1 MLTVPST
8 DYPFAVISFVGL
20 STTIP
25 STTVSSTTVPSTSLY
40 WLVNS
45 TVNENK
51 NGLQSS
57 IKMLLKIADLKV
69 PDLSFYTCLCL
80 VFSFVLFIL
89 AFYLKCLWL
98 FLHSLKPFITLEILG
113 QMPQDLKCAWR
124 HKLFH
129 FYLSFWIWEV
139 RKGKKHKNLNIW
151 RTTNAF

>member
-1 MLTVPST
+1 MNGLNISLATGLQLLTIWL
-8 DYPFAVISFVGL
+8 AVNQLPVFVDRAFDWLSFCCYFIRGL

-25 STTVSSTTVPSTSLY
+25 STTVSSTTVPSTSLC

-113 QMPQDLKCAWR
+113 QMPQD
-124 HKLFH
+124 F
-129 FYLSFWIWEV
+129 
-139 RKGKKHKNLNIW
+139 
-151 RTTNAF
+151 